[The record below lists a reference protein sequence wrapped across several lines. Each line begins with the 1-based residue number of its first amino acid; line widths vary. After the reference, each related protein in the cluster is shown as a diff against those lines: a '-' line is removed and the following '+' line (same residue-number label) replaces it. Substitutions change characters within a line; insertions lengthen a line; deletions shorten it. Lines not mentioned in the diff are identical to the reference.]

1 MTTRDLTNLKSCQ
14 IFSNPVIQNKMKDEI
29 MKPGFPQ
36 IWLLGATFE
45 TANLGINALAESSLK
60 CLLTHW
66 PNAEIILGTYGGQ
79 DTQVVSLLG
88 REVDLKRMGLQLAGR
103 NPFKA
108 NHIYRLMMYAWL
120 LKLIPL
126 PWVRK
131 QLEKNPVFKRLMAT
145 TLVADITGGDSFSDI
160 YGTRRFMLN
169 ALPKLLALWCNKP
182 LILLPQTYGP
192 LTGYWSQRIARYI
205 WSRSS
210 VIYSRDREGVEYVK
224 QLLGKTA
231 TSKVI
236 KFSPDVAFVL
246 DPAQPDSP
254 LVPALAPVKAQGQ
267 ILIGV
272 NVSGLIET
280 SNSTTTGTFTFGL
293 KYNYHQ
299 LMSDLITALLDL
311 PNTVVVLIP
320 HVYSPVESDPKA
332 GQVVYEQ
339 VRKNFPARIFLIE
352 EVFNHQQIKYLI
364 GQCDFFVGARMHAC
378 IAAISQSVPAI
389 GLAYSHKFRG
399 VFESAKVGEL
409 VIELTSNDAATI
421 IAGVKQ
427 AFLDRETTASKLRAT
442 IPAIQAS
449 VLGLFADLT
458 TFEKLSNLKQLP
470 I

>member
-1 MTTRDLTNLKSCQ
+1 MK
-14 IFSNPVIQNKMKDEI
+14 KDEI
-29 MKPGFPQ
+29 MKPDFPK

-60 CLLTHW
+60 CILTHW
-66 PNAEIILGTYGGQ
+66 PNAEIILRAHGHQ
-79 DTQVVSLLG
+79 DTQSINLLG
-88 REVDLKRMGLQLAGR
+88 RKINLKQIGLQLAGR

-108 NHIYRLMMYAWL
+108 NHIYRLMIYAWL

-126 PWVRK
+126 PWLRK
-131 QLEKNPVFKRLMAT
+131 QLEKNPVFNMLMAT
-145 TLVADITGGDSFSDI
+145 TLVVDITGGDSFSDI
-160 YGTRRFMLN
+160 YGTRRFVLN
-169 ALPKLLALWCNKP
+169 ALPKLLVLWCNKP

-192 LTGYWSQRIARYI
+192 LTGHWSKQIARYI
-205 WSRSS
+205 WSRSN

-224 QLLGKTA
+224 QLLGPKAST
-231 TSKVI
+231 TVI

-246 DPAQPDSP
+246 DPAKPNSP
-254 LVPALAPVKAQGQ
+254 LVSVLEQVKAQGQ

-280 SNSTTTGTFTFGL
+280 SDSTTAGTFTFGL

-299 LMSDLITALLDL
+299 LMSDLITTLLDF

-332 GQVVYEQ
+332 NQVVYEQ
-339 VRKNFPARIFLIE
+339 VRKNYPERILLIE
-352 EVFNHQQIKYLI
+352 EVFNHQEIKYLI

-389 GLAYSHKFRG
+389 GLAYSRKFRG

-409 VIELTSNDAATI
+409 VIELTSNDATSI
-421 IAGVKQ
+421 IARVKT
-427 AFLDRETTASKLRAT
+427 AFLDRETAASKLCAT
-442 IPAIQAS
+442 IPAIQTS

-458 TFEKLSNLKQLP
+458 TFEKLSNP
-470 I
+470 N